1 MAYLGNSLSVQQYA
15 PQVAYFSGNGTA
27 TSFTLPSAVVSAAQI
42 IVSVN
47 NVVQNPQYAYTVS
60 GTTLTFT
67 SAPPANS
74 TTPNNI
80 WVEYTSL
87 QTNLIQPAAGTVNTA
102 QLGTI
107 TNIQSGNSALSLQTG
122 STPTT
127 AVYVDTSQNVGI
139 GTTTISAPN
148 GRVYNLQIGTNNS
161 DSTSELLLGHQ
172 GDGFSLFTSGGS
184 GAGALSFSQGTSE
197 KMRIDTSGNLL
208 VGTTS
213 VLVAS
218 NPAPVLNVVGGGSN
232 YATMYQRNTAT
243 SAGKFWRSGVD
254 AGNSWN
260 VYNQSNVG
268 VYVADGATS
277 WSATSDET
285 KKENLIPIFDA
296 LTKVVSLRSVI
307 GNYIDDPEKINH
319 PFLIAQ
325 DVQKV
330 LPEAVNEKDGVL
342 GLQYTDIIPLLVASI
357 KELNAKVDAQA
368 ATITALQA
376 KVGV

>member
-161 DSTSELLLGHQ
+161 GSSSELLLGHQ

-197 KMRIDTSGNLL
+197 KMRIDPSGNL
-208 VGTTS
+208 
-213 VLVAS
+213 
-218 NPAPVLNVVGGGSN
+218 
-232 YATMYQRNTAT
+232 
-243 SAGKFWRSGVD
+243 
-254 AGNSWN
+254 
-260 VYNQSNVG
+260 
-268 VYVADGATS
+268 
-277 WSATSDET
+277 
-285 KKENLIPIFDA
+285 
-296 LTKVVSLRSVI
+296 
-307 GNYIDDPEKINH
+307 
-319 PFLIAQ
+319 
-325 DVQKV
+325 
-330 LPEAVNEKDGVL
+330 
-342 GLQYTDIIPLLVASI
+342 
-357 KELNAKVDAQA
+357 
-368 ATITALQA
+368 
-376 KVGV
+376 